1 MYTII
6 SEEKMSNLKTITA
19 DLPVDVLNM
28 IYAIAAEKQ
37 RQFSEIVNDALLS
50 YVNEWEEYK
59 IAVRRLKDPSDAVL
73 TENEFLSELRED
85 FGWKV

>member
-1 MYTII
+1 
-6 SEEKMSNLKTITA
+6 MSNLKTITA

>member
-1 MYTII
+1 
-6 SEEKMSNLKTITA
+6 
-19 DLPVDVLNM
+19 
-28 IYAIAAEKQ
+28 
-37 RQFSEIVNDALLS
+37 LS